1 MIERQCQRLI
11 IGIEVYE
18 HIGSYLMMGQLCAES
33 DHISIIVIELIGNT
47 AALEKSAEV
56 GYYGIHYYFIVHCY
70 FLR

>member
-1 MIERQCQRLI
+1 
-11 IGIEVYE
+11 
-18 HIGSYLMMGQLCAES
+18 MMGQLCAES

-56 GYYGIHYYFIVHCY
+56 GYYGVHYYFIVHCY